1 MKLGILVNADKNLPD
16 VLGITEAAISKGH
29 EVTIFAMDGGTRLLE
44 NPSFTGLSEIEGVA
58 MSFCD
63 HSAKEI
69 GVKTD
74 GISEKIKGG
83 SQVNNAI
90 MNRGSDK
97 IIVL

>member
-16 VLGITEAAISKGH
+16 ILGITKAAISKGH
-29 EVTIFAMDGGTRLLE
+29 EVTIFAMDKGTTLLE
-44 NPSFTGLSEIEGVA
+44 NSSFTELSGLDKVA

-90 MNRGSDK
+90 MNQGSDK
-97 IIVL
+97 VIVL

>member
-1 MKLGILVNADKNLPD
+1 MKLGILVNTDENLP
-16 VLGITEAAISKGH
+16 GIVGIAKAALSKGH
-29 EVTIFAMDGGTRLLE
+29 EVTIFAMDKGTILLE
-44 NPSFTGLSEIEGVA
+44 NSSFAELSGLEGAA

-74 GISEKIKGG
+74 GLSEKIKGG

-90 MNRGSDK
+90 MNQNSDK
-97 IIVL
+97 VIVL

>member
-1 MKLGILVNADKNLPD
+1 MKLGILVNTNKKLPD
-16 VLGITEAAISKGH
+16 IAGITKAALSKGH
-29 EVTIFAMDGGTRLLE
+29 EVTIFAMDEGTMLLE
-44 NPSFTGLSEIEGVA
+44 EASFTELSELEGVG

-74 GISEKIKGG
+74 GLNEKIKGG

-90 MNRGSDK
+90 MNQGSDK
-97 IIVL
+97 MIVL

>member
-1 MKLGILVNADKNLPD
+1 MNLGILVNADKNLPD
-16 VLGITEAAISKGH
+16 IVGISKAAISKGH
-29 EVTIFAMDGGTRLLE
+29 KITIFAMDTGTRLLE
-44 NPSFTGLSEIEGVA
+44 KSSFTELSDIEGVA

-63 HSAKEI
+63 HSARDL

-90 MNRGSDK
+90 MNQGSDK
-97 IIVL
+97 VIVL